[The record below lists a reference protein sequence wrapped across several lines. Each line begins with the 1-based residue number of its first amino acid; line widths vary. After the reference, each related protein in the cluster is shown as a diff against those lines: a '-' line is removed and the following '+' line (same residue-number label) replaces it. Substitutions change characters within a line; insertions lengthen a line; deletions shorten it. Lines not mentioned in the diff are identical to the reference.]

1 MEKAN
6 QYKQVVSCFPP
17 TGQCFELAQ
26 SLRDSRASQSELL
39 LGNCVIPH
47 QMVQFLRLGRD

>member
-6 QYKQVVSCFPP
+6 QYKQVVSYFPP